1 MFVTNWIST
10 TKIQK
15 ISEITNFFRHYFLS
29 RTEVVMNKFL
39 RYSLSLV
46 LAFVASVT
54 FAGTTPYK
62 VLTFPDEGTEGQEIN
77 GYDQTWKATI
87 GKDVWTIENFNTYQW
102 NGWKYIKC
110 GRKKVASVASI
121 TSPAIDQPISN
132 IVLTIDNITKDKIN
146 SIKLQVAT
154 DADCNNVTEEIP
166 AKIEDGDLIF
176 KPTKSAANNYYK
188 FIFDCQAGRKNG
200 LIQVSKIAYYK
211 VGDTPEIVDITNTA
225 ETAYTIAKAKE
236 LIGAG
241 EGLSE
246 SVYVKGTVSQASK
259 ELNPTFG
266 SLSYYISDDGT
277 TGNELKVFGG
287 LSFKGEEFTSVDDI
301 KVGDVV
307 VVYGKL
313 KKYNTTYE
321 LDKDN
326 ILISLN
332 GTTTG
337 ITNITTDEAAKN
349 APVYNLAGQKVTKA
363 YKGVVI
369 KNGKK
374 MIQK

>member
-1 MFVTNWIST
+1 
-10 TKIQK
+10 
-15 ISEITNFFRHYFLS
+15 
-29 RTEVVMNKFL
+29 MNKFL

-62 VLTFPDEGTEGQEIN
+62 VLTFPDEGTEGKTI
-77 GYDQTWKATI
+77 GAYDKTWKATI
-87 GKDVWTIENFNTYQW
+87 GEDVWTIENFNSNTW
-102 NGWKYIKC
+102 NNWKYIKC
-110 GRKKVASVASI
+110 GSKKDASVASI

-132 IVLTIDNITKDKIN
+132 IVLTIDKITKDKIN

-176 KPTKSAANNYYK
+176 TPTKSAANNYYK
-188 FIFDCQAGRKNG
+188 FVFDCQQGSNNG

-236 LIGAG
+236 LIDADK
-241 EGLSE
+241 GLSE
-246 SVYVKGTVSQASK
+246 SVYVKGIVSQAS
-259 ELNPTFG
+259 ESLNDTYG

-277 TGNELKVFGG
+277 TGNELQVYGG
-287 LSFKGEEFTSVDDI
+287 LSFESQTFTSVDDI

-313 KKYNTTYE
+313 TKYKTTYE
-321 LDKDN
+321 LDKNN

-332 GTTTG
+332 GKTTG

>member
-1 MFVTNWIST
+1 
-10 TKIQK
+10 
-15 ISEITNFFRHYFLS
+15 
-29 RTEVVMNKFL
+29 MNKFL

-54 FAGTTPYK
+54 LAGTTPYK
-62 VLTFPDEGTEGQEIN
+62 VLTFPDEGTEGKDIN
-77 GYDQTWKATI
+77 SYDKTWKAKI
-87 GKDVWTIENFNTYQW
+87 GEDVWTIENFNTYQW
-102 NGWKYIKC
+102 QGWKYIRC

-132 IVLTIDNITKDKIN
+132 IVLTIDKITKDKIN

-154 DADCNNVTEEIP
+154 DADCKNVTEEIS

-188 FIFDCQAGRKNG
+188 FIFDCQAGSNG

-211 VGDTPEIVDITNTA
+211 VGDAPEIVDITNTA

-236 LIGAG
+236 LIDAG
-241 EGLSE
+241 KGLSE
-246 SVYVKGTVSQASK
+246 SVYVKGIVSQAS
-259 ELNPTFG
+259 ESLNDTYG
-266 SLSYYISDDGT
+266 SLSYYISDDGKKE
-277 TGNELKVFGG
+277 NELQVYGG
-287 LSFKGEEFTSVDDI
+287 LSFDGKKFTSIDDI

-313 KKYNTTYE
+313 KKFGTTYE

>member
-1 MFVTNWIST
+1 
-10 TKIQK
+10 
-15 ISEITNFFRHYFLS
+15 
-29 RTEVVMNKFL
+29 MNKFL

-62 VLTFPDEGTEGQEIN
+62 VLTFPDEGTEGKDIN
-77 GYDQTWKATI
+77 GYDKTWKATI
-87 GKDVWTIENFNTYQW
+87 GEDVWTIVNFNTYQW
-102 NGWKYIKC
+102 KNWKYIKC
-110 GRKKVASVASI
+110 GSKNFESVASI
-121 TSPAIDQPISN
+121 TSPAIDQSISN

-154 DADCNNVTEEIP
+154 DADCKNVTEEIP

-188 FIFDCQAGRKNG
+188 FVFDCQKGSRNG
-200 LIQVSKIAYYK
+200 LIQISKIAYYK

-236 LIGAG
+236 LIDAG

-246 SVYVKGTVSQASK
+246 SVYVKGIVSQAS
-259 ELNPTFG
+259 ESLNDTYG
-266 SLSYYISDDGT
+266 SLSYYISDDGKT
-277 TGNELKVFGG
+277 ENELQVYGG
-287 LSFKGEEFTSVDDI
+287 LSFKGEKFTSVDDI

-313 KKYNTTYE
+313 KKFNTTYE
-321 LDKDN
+321 LDLNN
-326 ILISLN
+326 ILISQN

>member
-1 MFVTNWIST
+1 
-10 TKIQK
+10 
-15 ISEITNFFRHYFLS
+15 
-29 RTEVVMNKFL
+29 MNKFL

-62 VLTFPDEGTEGQEIN
+62 VLTFPDEGTEGKEIN
-77 GYDQTWKATI
+77 GYDKTWKATI
-87 GKDVWTIENFNTYQW
+87 GEDVWTIENFNTYQW
-102 NGWKYIKC
+102 NGWNFIKC
-110 GRKKVASVASI
+110 GRKKVTSIASI

-132 IVLTIDNITKDKIN
+132 IVLTIDKITKDKIN
-146 SIKLQVAT
+146 SIKLLVAT
-154 DADCNNVTEEIP
+154 DADCKNVTEEIP

-176 KPTKSAANNYYK
+176 KPTKPAANNYYK
-188 FIFDCQAGRKNG
+188 FVFDCQAGSNG

-211 VGDTPEIVDITNTA
+211 VGDAPEIVDITNTA

-236 LIGAG
+236 LIDADK
-241 EGLSE
+241 GLSE
-246 SVYVKGTVSQASK
+246 SVYVKGTVSQAS
-259 ELNPTFG
+259 ESLNNTYG

-277 TGNELKVFGG
+277 TGNELQVYGG
-287 LSFKGEEFTSVDDI
+287 LSFEGKKFTSVDDI

-332 GTTTG
+332 GKTTG
-337 ITNITTDEAAKN
+337 ITNITTDEATKN

>member
-1 MFVTNWIST
+1 M
-10 TKIQK
+10 
-15 ISEITNFFRHYFLS
+15 R
-29 RTEVVMNKFL
+29 
-39 RYSLSLV
+39 
-46 LAFVASVT
+46 
-54 FAGTTPYK
+54 
-62 VLTFPDEGTEGQEIN
+62 
-77 GYDQTWKATI
+77 
-87 GKDVWTIENFNTYQW
+87 
-102 NGWKYIKC
+102 
-110 GRKKVASVASI
+110 
-121 TSPAIDQPISN
+121 
-132 IVLTIDNITKDKIN
+132 
-146 SIKLQVAT
+146 
-154 DADCNNVTEEIP
+154 VTEEIP

-200 LIQVSKIAYYK
+200 LIQISKIAYYK
-211 VGDTPEIVDITNTA
+211 VGDAPVIVDITNTA

-236 LIGAG
+236 LIDAG

-277 TGNELKVFGG
+277 TGNELQVYGG
-287 LSFKGEEFTSVDDI
+287 LSFKGEKFTSVDDI

-313 KKYNTTYE
+313 KKHNNTTYE
-321 LDKDN
+321 LDKNN

>member
-1 MFVTNWIST
+1 
-10 TKIQK
+10 
-15 ISEITNFFRHYFLS
+15 
-29 RTEVVMNKFL
+29 MNKFL

-62 VLTFPDEGTEGQEIN
+62 VLTFPDEGTEGKEIN
-77 GYDQTWKATI
+77 GYDKTWKATI
-87 GKDVWTIENFNTYQW
+87 GEDVWTIENFNTYQW

-110 GRKKVASVASI
+110 GRKKVASIASI
-121 TSPAIDQPISN
+121 TSPSIDQPISN
-132 IVLTIDNITKDKIN
+132 IVLTIDQITKAKIN

-154 DADCNNVTEEIP
+154 DADCKNVTEEIS

-188 FIFDCQAGRKNG
+188 FIFDCQAGSNG

-211 VGDTPEIVDITNTA
+211 VGDAPEIVDITNTA

-236 LIGAG
+236 LIDAG
-241 EGLSE
+241 KGLSE

-259 ELNPTFG
+259 SLNTTYG
-266 SLSYYISDDGT
+266 SLSYYISDDGKKE
-277 TGNELKVFGG
+277 NELQVYGG
-287 LSFKGEEFTSVDDI
+287 LSFDSKKFTSVDDI

-313 KKYNTTYE
+313 KKFKTTYE
-321 LDKDN
+321 LDLN
-326 ILISLN
+326 NTLISLN
-332 GTTTG
+332 GQTTG

>member
-1 MFVTNWIST
+1 
-10 TKIQK
+10 
-15 ISEITNFFRHYFLS
+15 
-29 RTEVVMNKFL
+29 MNKFL

-62 VLTFPDEGTEGQEIN
+62 VLTFPDEGTEGKAIN
-77 GYDQTWKATI
+77 GYDKTWKATI
-87 GKDVWTIENFNTYQW
+87 GEDVWTIENFNTYQW
-102 NGWKYIKC
+102 NDWNFIKC
-110 GRKKVASVASI
+110 GRKKVTSIASI

-132 IVLTIDNITKDKIN
+132 IVLTIDKITKDKIN
-146 SIKLQVAT
+146 SIKLLVAT
-154 DADCNNVTEEIP
+154 DADCKNVTEEIP

-176 KPTKSAANNYYK
+176 KPTKPAANNYYK
-188 FIFDCQAGRKNG
+188 FIFDCQAGSNNG

-211 VGDTPEIVDITNTA
+211 VGDAPEIVDITNTA

-236 LIGAG
+236 LIDAG
-241 EGLSE
+241 KGLSE
-246 SVYVKGTVSQASK
+246 SVYVKGIVSQAS
-259 ELNPTFG
+259 ESLNDTYG

-277 TGNELKVFGG
+277 TGNELQVYGG
-287 LSFKGEEFTSVDDI
+287 LSFESQKFTSVDDI

-307 VVYGKL
+307 VYGKL
-313 KKYNTTYE
+313 TKYKTTYE
-321 LDKDN
+321 LDKNN

-332 GTTTG
+332 GKTTG

>member
-1 MFVTNWIST
+1 
-10 TKIQK
+10 
-15 ISEITNFFRHYFLS
+15 
-29 RTEVVMNKFL
+29 MNKFL
-39 RYSLSLV
+39 RYSLSLI

-62 VLTFPDEGTEGQEIN
+62 VLTFPDAGEESKTVS
-77 GYDQTWKATI
+77 GYTATWKATI
-87 GKDVWTIENFNTYQW
+87 GEDVWTIENFNTNKW
-102 NGWKYIKC
+102 DKNWEYIKC
-110 GRKKVASVASI
+110 GRNKVASIASI

-132 IVLTIDNITKDKIN
+132 IVLTIDKITKNKIN

-154 DADCNNVTEEIP
+154 DADCKNVTEELS

-188 FIFDCQAGRKNG
+188 FVFDCQAGTSNG

-211 VGDTPEIVDITNTA
+211 VGDAPEIVDITNTA

-236 LIGAG
+236 LIDAG
-241 EGLSE
+241 KGLSE
-246 SVYVKGTVSQASK
+246 NVYVKGTVSKASTS
-259 ELNPTFG
+259 LNATYG

-277 TGNELKVFGG
+277 TENELQVYGG
-287 LSFKGEEFTSVDDI
+287 LSFKGEKFTSVEDI

-313 KKYNTTYE
+313 KKFNTTYE
-321 LDKDN
+321 LDSNN

-332 GTTTG
+332 GKTTG
-337 ITNITTDEAAKN
+337 ITNITAAEAAQN
-349 APVYNLAGQKVTKA
+349 APAYNLAGQKVTKA

>member
-1 MFVTNWIST
+1 
-10 TKIQK
+10 
-15 ISEITNFFRHYFLS
+15 
-29 RTEVVMNKFL
+29 MNKFL

-62 VLTFPDEGTEGQEIN
+62 VLTFPDEGTEGKDIN
-77 GYDQTWKATI
+77 GYDKTWKATI
-87 GKDVWTIENFNTYQW
+87 GEDVWTIVNFNTYQW
-102 NGWKYIKC
+102 KNWKYIKC
-110 GRKKVASVASI
+110 GSKNFESVASI
-121 TSPAIDQPISN
+121 TSPAIDQSISN

-154 DADCNNVTEEIP
+154 DADCKNVTEEIP

-188 FIFDCQAGRKNG
+188 FVFDCQKGSRNG
-200 LIQVSKIAYYK
+200 LIQISKIAYYK
-211 VGDTPEIVDITNTA
+211 VGDAPEIVDITNTA

-236 LIGAG
+236 LIDAG
-241 EGLSE
+241 KGLSE
-246 SVYVKGTVSQASK
+246 NVYVKGTVSQASK
-259 ELNPTFG
+259 SLNDTYG
-266 SLSYYISDDGT
+266 SLSYYISDDGKT
-277 TGNELKVFGG
+277 ENELQVYGG
-287 LSFKGEEFTSVDDI
+287 LSFKGEKFTSVDDI

-332 GTTTG
+332 GKTTG
-337 ITNITTDEAAKN
+337 ITNITTDETAKN
-349 APVYNLAGQKVTKA
+349 APVFNLAGQKVTKA

>member
-1 MFVTNWIST
+1 M
-10 TKIQK
+10 
-15 ISEITNFFRHYFLS
+15 
-29 RTEVVMNKFL
+29 
-39 RYSLSLV
+39 
-46 LAFVASVT
+46 
-54 FAGTTPYK
+54 
-62 VLTFPDEGTEGQEIN
+62 LTFPDEGTEGKDIN
-77 GYDQTWKATI
+77 SYDKTWKAKI
-87 GKDVWTIENFNTYQW
+87 GEDVWTIENFNTYQW
-102 NGWKYIKC
+102 QGWKYIRC

-132 IVLTIDNITKDKIN
+132 IVLTIDKITKDKIN

-154 DADCNNVTEEIP
+154 DADCKNVTEEIS

-188 FIFDCQAGRKNG
+188 FIFDCQAGSNG

-211 VGDTPEIVDITNTA
+211 VGDAPEIVDITNTA

-236 LIGAG
+236 LIDAG
-241 EGLSE
+241 KGLSE
-246 SVYVKGTVSQASK
+246 SVYVKGIVSQAS
-259 ELNPTFG
+259 ESLNDTYG

-277 TGNELKVFGG
+277 TGNELQVYGG
-287 LSFKGEEFTSVDDI
+287 LSFKGEKFTSVDDI

-313 KKYNTTYE
+313 VKYKTTYE
-321 LDKDN
+321 LDKEN

>member
-1 MFVTNWIST
+1 
-10 TKIQK
+10 
-15 ISEITNFFRHYFLS
+15 
-29 RTEVVMNKFL
+29 MNKFL

-62 VLTFPDEGTEGQEIN
+62 VLTFPDEGTEGKDIN
-77 GYDQTWKATI
+77 GYDKTWKATI
-87 GKDVWTIENFNTYQW
+87 GEDVWTIVNFNTYQW
-102 NGWKYIKC
+102 KNWKYIKC
-110 GRKKVASVASI
+110 GSKNFESVASI
-121 TSPAIDQPISN
+121 TSPAIDQSISN

-154 DADCNNVTEEIP
+154 DADCKNVTEEIP

-188 FIFDCQAGRKNG
+188 FVFDCQKGSRNG
-200 LIQVSKIAYYK
+200 LIQISKIAYYK
-211 VGDTPEIVDITNTA
+211 VGDAPEIVDITNTA

-236 LIGAG
+236 LIDAG

-259 ELNPTFG
+259 ELNATYG

-277 TGNELKVFGG
+277 TGNELQVYGG
-287 LSFKGEEFTSVDDI
+287 LSFESQKFTSVEDI

-313 KKYNTTYE
+313 KKFGTTYE
-321 LDKDN
+321 LDKNN

-332 GTTTG
+332 GKTTG
-337 ITNITTDEAAKN
+337 ITNITADEAAKN

>member
-1 MFVTNWIST
+1 
-10 TKIQK
+10 
-15 ISEITNFFRHYFLS
+15 
-29 RTEVVMNKFL
+29 MNKFL

-54 FAGTTPYK
+54 FAATPYK
-62 VLTFPDEGTEGQEIN
+62 VLTFPDEGTEGKAISAYN
-77 GYDQTWKATI
+77 KTWKATI
-87 GKDVWTIENFNTYQW
+87 GEDVWTIANFNSNKW
-102 NGWKYIKC
+102 DKSWKFIKC
-110 GRKKVASVASI
+110 GSKKDASVASI

-132 IVLTIDNITKDKIN
+132 IVLTIDNITKAKIN

-154 DADCNNVTEEIP
+154 DADCKNVTEEIP

-188 FIFDCQAGRKNG
+188 FVFDCQKGTSNG

-211 VGDTPEIVDITNTA
+211 VGDTPVIVDITNTA

-236 LIGAG
+236 LIDAG

-246 SVYVKGTVSQASK
+246 NVYVKGTVSKASTS
-259 ELNPTFG
+259 LNATYG
-266 SLSYYISDDGT
+266 SLSYNISDDGT
-277 TGNELKVFGG
+277 TGNELQVFGG
-287 LSFKGEEFTSVDDI
+287 LSFESQKFTSVDDI

-307 VVYGKL
+307 IVYGKL
-313 KKYNTTYE
+313 KKFGTTYE
-321 LDKDN
+321 LDKNN

-332 GTTTG
+332 GKTTG

>member
-1 MFVTNWIST
+1 
-10 TKIQK
+10 
-15 ISEITNFFRHYFLS
+15 
-29 RTEVVMNKFL
+29 MNKFL

-46 LAFVASVT
+46 LTFVASVT

-62 VLTFPDEGTEGQEIN
+62 VLTFPDEGTEGKDIN

-87 GKDVWTIENFNTYQW
+87 GEDVWTIENFNTYQW
-102 NGWKYIKC
+102 NGWKFIKC
-110 GRKKVASVASI
+110 GRQKVKSIASI
-121 TSPAIDQPISN
+121 TSPTIDQPISN
-132 IVLTIDNITKDKIN
+132 IVLTIDKITKDKIN
-146 SIKLQVAT
+146 SIKLLVAT
-154 DADCNNVTEEIP
+154 DADCNNVTEEIS

-188 FIFDCQAGRKNG
+188 FVFDCQAGSRNG
-200 LIQVSKIAYYK
+200 LIQISKIAYYK

-236 LIGAG
+236 LIDAG
-241 EGLSE
+241 KGLSE
-246 SVYVKGTVSQASK
+246 RVYVKGTVSQASK
-259 ELNPTFG
+259 ELNPTYG
-266 SLSYYISDDGT
+266 SLSYYISDDGK
-277 TGNELKVFGG
+277 TGNELKVYEG
-287 LSFKGEEFTSVDDI
+287 LSFEGKKFTSINDI

-313 KKYNTTYE
+313 TKFNTTYE
-321 LDKDN
+321 LDLN
-326 ILISLN
+326 NTLISLN

>member
-1 MFVTNWIST
+1 
-10 TKIQK
+10 
-15 ISEITNFFRHYFLS
+15 
-29 RTEVVMNKFL
+29 MNKFL

-62 VLTFPDEGTEGQEIN
+62 VLTFPDEGTEGNTIN
-77 GYDQTWKATI
+77 GYDKTWKATI
-87 GKDVWTIENFNTYQW
+87 GEDVWTIENFNTFQW
-102 NGWKYIKC
+102 NNWKYIRC
-110 GRKKVASVASI
+110 GRKKVTSIASI

-132 IVLTIDNITKDKIN
+132 IVLTIDRITKDKIN

-154 DADCNNVTEEIP
+154 DADCKNVTEEIS

-188 FIFDCQAGRKNG
+188 FVFDCQAGTSNG

-211 VGDTPEIVDITNTA
+211 VGDTPQIVDITNTA

-236 LIGAG
+236 LINAG

-259 ELNPTFG
+259 ELNATFG
-266 SLSYYISDDGT
+266 SLSYNISDDGT
-277 TGNELKVFGG
+277 TGNELQVFGG
-287 LSFKGEEFTSVDDI
+287 LSFDGKKFTSVEDI

-307 VVYGKL
+307 IVYGKL
-313 KKYNTTYE
+313 KKFGTTYE
-321 LDKDN
+321 LDKNN

-349 APVYNLAGQKVTKA
+349 APVYNLAGHKVTKA

>member
-1 MFVTNWIST
+1 
-10 TKIQK
+10 
-15 ISEITNFFRHYFLS
+15 
-29 RTEVVMNKFL
+29 MNKFL

-62 VLTFPDEGTEGQEIN
+62 VLTFPDEGTEGKTISAYN
-77 GYDQTWKATI
+77 KTWKATI
-87 GKDVWTIENFNTYQW
+87 GEDVWTIANFNSNRW
-102 NGWKYIKC
+102 DNWKFIRC
-110 GRKKVASVASI
+110 GSKKDASVASI

-154 DADCNNVTEEIP
+154 DADCKNVTEEIP

-176 KPTKSAANNYYK
+176 TPTKSAANNYYK
-188 FIFDCQAGRKNG
+188 FVFDCQQGSNNG

-236 LIGAG
+236 LIDAG

-259 ELNPTFG
+259 ELNDSYG

-277 TGNELKVFGG
+277 TGNELQVYGG
-287 LSFKGEEFTSVDDI
+287 LSFENQKFTSVDDI

-307 VVYGKL
+307 IVYGKL
-313 KKYNTTYE
+313 KKFGSTYE
-321 LDKDN
+321 LDKNN

-332 GTTTG
+332 GKTTG
-337 ITNITTDEAAKN
+337 ITNITADEAAKN

>member
-1 MFVTNWIST
+1 MLI
-10 TKIQK
+10 TKHGKLQ
-15 ISEITNFFRHYFLS
+15 
-29 RTEVVMNKFL
+29 
-39 RYSLSLV
+39 
-46 LAFVASVT
+46 
-54 FAGTTPYK
+54 
-62 VLTFPDEGTEGQEIN
+62 N
-77 GYDQTWKATI
+77 GE
-87 GKDVWTIENFNTYQW
+87 DVWTIANFNTNRW
-102 NGWKYIKC
+102 DKSWKYIKC
-110 GRKKVASVASI
+110 GSKNFESVASI

-132 IVLTIDNITKDKIN
+132 IVLTIDNITKAKIN

-154 DADCNNVTEEIP
+154 DADCKNVTEEIP
-166 AKIEDGDLIF
+166 ATIEDGDLIF
-176 KPTKSAANNYYK
+176 KPTKSTANNYYK
-188 FIFDCQAGRKNG
+188 FVFDCQKGSSNG

-211 VGDTPEIVDITNTA
+211 VGDAPVIVDITNTA

-236 LIGAG
+236 LIDAG

-246 SVYVKGTVSQASK
+246 SVYVKGTVSKASK
-259 ELNPTFG
+259 ELNAKFG
-266 SLSYYISDDGT
+266 SLSYNISDDGT
-277 TGNELKVFGG
+277 TGNELQVFGG
-287 LSFKGEEFTSVDDI
+287 LSFDGKKFTSIDDI

-313 KKYNTTYE
+313 KKFGTTYE
-321 LDKDN
+321 LDKNN

>member
-1 MFVTNWIST
+1 
-10 TKIQK
+10 
-15 ISEITNFFRHYFLS
+15 
-29 RTEVVMNKFL
+29 MNKFL

-62 VLTFPDEGTEGQEIN
+62 VLTFPDEGTESTNISA
-77 GYDQTWKATI
+77 YDKTWQATI
-87 GKDVWTIENFNTYQW
+87 GEDVWTIENFNSNRWKNNW
-102 NGWKYIKC
+102 NFIKC
-110 GRKKVASVASI
+110 GSNKFESVASI

-132 IVLTIDNITKDKIN
+132 IVLTIDKITKDKIN

-176 KPTKSAANNYYK
+176 TPTKSAANNYYK
-188 FIFDCQAGRKNG
+188 FVFDCQKGSNNG

-211 VGDTPEIVDITNTA
+211 VGDAPEIVDITNTA
-225 ETAYTIAKAKE
+225 ETAYTIAKARE
-236 LIGAG
+236 LID
-241 EGLSE
+241 EDKGLSE

-259 ELNPTFG
+259 ELNATYG

-277 TGNELKVFGG
+277 TGNELQVYGG
-287 LSFKGEEFTSVDDI
+287 LSFESQKFTSVEDI

-313 KKYNTTYE
+313 KKFGTTYE
-321 LDKDN
+321 LDKNN

-332 GTTTG
+332 GQTTG
-337 ITNITTDEAAKN
+337 ITNITADEAAKN

>member
-1 MFVTNWIST
+1 
-10 TKIQK
+10 
-15 ISEITNFFRHYFLS
+15 
-29 RTEVVMNKFL
+29 MNKFL

-62 VLTFPDEGTEGQEIN
+62 VLNFPDEGTESKNISA
-77 GYDQTWKATI
+77 YDKTWKATI
-87 GKDVWTIENFNTYQW
+87 GEDVWTIANFNSNKW
-102 NGWKYIKC
+102 NNNWKFIKC
-110 GRKKVASVASI
+110 GSQNFESVASI

-132 IVLTIDNITKDKIN
+132 IVLTIDKITKDKIN

-154 DADCNNVTEEIP
+154 DADCNNVTEEIS

-188 FIFDCQAGRKNG
+188 FVFDCQKGSRNG
-200 LIQVSKIAYYK
+200 LIQISKIAYYK
-211 VGDTPEIVDITNTA
+211 VGDAPEIVDITNTA

-236 LIGAG
+236 LIDAG
-241 EGLSE
+241 KGLSE

-259 ELNPTFG
+259 ELNATFG

-277 TGNELKVFGG
+277 TGNELQVYGG
-287 LSFKGEEFTSVDDI
+287 LSFKGEKFTSVDDF

>member
-1 MFVTNWIST
+1 
-10 TKIQK
+10 
-15 ISEITNFFRHYFLS
+15 
-29 RTEVVMNKFL
+29 MNKFL
-39 RYSLSLV
+39 RYSLSLI

-62 VLTFPDEGTEGQEIN
+62 VLTFPDEGEESKTVS
-77 GYDQTWKATI
+77 GYTATWKATI
-87 GKDVWTIENFNTYQW
+87 GEDVWTIENFNT
-102 NGWKYIKC
+102 NNWKDWTFIKC
-110 GRKKVASVASI
+110 GRKVVASVASI

-132 IVLTIDNITKDKIN
+132 IVLTIDKITKNKVN

-154 DADCNNVTEEIP
+154 DADCNNVTEELS

-188 FIFDCQAGRKNG
+188 FVFDCQAGTSNG

-211 VGDTPEIVDITNTA
+211 VGDAPQIVDITNTA

-236 LIGAG
+236 LIDAG

-246 SVYVKGTVSQASK
+246 NVYVKGTVSKASTS
-259 ELNPTFG
+259 LNATYG
-266 SLSYYISDDGT
+266 SLSYNISDDGT
-277 TGNELKVFGG
+277 TENELQVFGG
-287 LSFKGEEFTSVDDI
+287 LSFKGEKFTSVDDI

-313 KKYNTTYE
+313 KKFKTTYE
-321 LDKDN
+321 LDSNN

-332 GTTTG
+332 GKTTG

-349 APVYNLAGQKVTKA
+349 APTYNLAGQKVTKA
-363 YKGVVI
+363 YKGIVI

>member
-1 MFVTNWIST
+1 
-10 TKIQK
+10 
-15 ISEITNFFRHYFLS
+15 
-29 RTEVVMNKFL
+29 MNKFL

-62 VLTFPDEGTEGQEIN
+62 VLTFPVEGTEGKEIN
-77 GYDQTWKATI
+77 GYDKTWKATI
-87 GKDVWTIENFNTYQW
+87 GEDVWTIENFNTYQW
-102 NGWKYIKC
+102 NGWKFIKC
-110 GRKKVASVASI
+110 GRKKVTSIASI

-132 IVLTIDNITKDKIN
+132 IVLTIDKITKDKIN
-146 SIKLQVAT
+146 SIKLLVAT
-154 DADCNNVTEEIP
+154 DADCKNVTEEIP

-176 KPTKSAANNYYK
+176 KPTKPAANNYYK
-188 FIFDCQAGRKNG
+188 FVFDCQAGSNG

-211 VGDTPEIVDITNTA
+211 VGDAPEIVDITNTA

-236 LIGAG
+236 LIDADK
-241 EGLSE
+241 GLSE
-246 SVYVKGTVSQASK
+246 SVYVKGTVSQASEK
-259 ELNPTFG
+259 LDPTYG

-277 TGNELKVFGG
+277 TGNELQVYGG
-287 LSFKGEEFTSVDDI
+287 RSFEGKKFTSVDDI

-321 LDKDN
+321 LDKEN

-332 GTTTG
+332 GKTTG

-349 APVYNLAGQKVTKA
+349 APVYNLAGQNVTKA

>member
-1 MFVTNWIST
+1 
-10 TKIQK
+10 
-15 ISEITNFFRHYFLS
+15 
-29 RTEVVMNKFL
+29 MNKFL

-62 VLTFPDEGTEGQEIN
+62 VLTFPDEGTEGKAIN
-77 GYDQTWKATI
+77 GYDKTWKATI
-87 GKDVWTIENFNTYQW
+87 GEDVWTIENFNTYQW
-102 NGWKYIKC
+102 NGWKFIKC
-110 GRKKVASVASI
+110 GRKKVTSIASI

-132 IVLTIDNITKDKIN
+132 IVLTIDKITKDKIN
-146 SIKLQVAT
+146 SIKLLVAT
-154 DADCNNVTEEIP
+154 DADCNKVTEEIS

-188 FIFDCQAGRKNG
+188 FVFDCQAGSNG

-211 VGDTPEIVDITNTA
+211 VGDAPEIVDITNTA

-236 LIGAG
+236 LIDAG
-241 EGLSE
+241 KGLSE
-246 SVYVKGTVSQASK
+246 SVYVKGIVSQAS
-259 ELNPTFG
+259 ESLNDTYG
-266 SLSYYISDDGT
+266 SLSYYISDDGK
-277 TGNELKVFGG
+277 TGNELQVYGG
-287 LSFKGEEFTSVDDI
+287 LSFDGKKFTSVDDI

-321 LDKDN
+321 LDSNN

-332 GTTTG
+332 GITTG

-349 APVYNLAGQKVTKA
+349 APVYNLVGQKVTKA

>member
-1 MFVTNWIST
+1 
-10 TKIQK
+10 
-15 ISEITNFFRHYFLS
+15 
-29 RTEVVMNKFL
+29 MNKFL

-62 VLTFPDEGTEGQEIN
+62 VLTFPDEGTEGKTISAYN
-77 GYDQTWKATI
+77 KTWNAAI
-87 GKDVWTIENFNTYQW
+87 GEDVWFMENFNTNRW
-102 NGWKYIKC
+102 DNGWKYIKC
-110 GRKKVASVASI
+110 GSRNFESVASI

-132 IVLTIDNITKDKIN
+132 IVLTIDKMNKDKIN

-154 DADCNNVTEEIP
+154 DADCKNVTEEIS

-188 FIFDCQAGRKNG
+188 FVFDCQKGSSNG

-211 VGDTPEIVDITNTA
+211 VGDTPQIVDITNTA

-236 LIGAG
+236 LIDAG

-246 SVYVKGTVSQASK
+246 NVYVKGIVSKASTS
-259 ELNPTFG
+259 LNPTYG
-266 SLSYYISDDGT
+266 SLSYYISDDGK
-277 TGNELKVFGG
+277 TGNELQVYGG
-287 LSFKGEEFTSVDDI
+287 LSFEGKKFTSVDDI

-307 VVYGKL
+307 IVFGKL
-313 KKYNTTYE
+313 KMYNNTYE
-321 LDKDN
+321 LDSNN
-326 ILISLN
+326 ILISQN

-337 ITNITTDEAAKN
+337 ITNITADEAAKN

>member
-1 MFVTNWIST
+1 
-10 TKIQK
+10 
-15 ISEITNFFRHYFLS
+15 
-29 RTEVVMNKFL
+29 MNKFL

-62 VLTFPDEGTEGQEIN
+62 VLTFPDEGTEGQNISA
-77 GYDQTWKATI
+77 YDKTWRATI
-87 GKDVWTIENFNTYQW
+87 GEDVWTIANFNTYQW

-110 GRKKVASVASI
+110 GRKKVASIASI
-121 TSPAIDQPISN
+121 TSPSIDQPISN
-132 IVLTIDNITKDKIN
+132 IVLTIDQITKAKIN

-154 DADCNNVTEEIP
+154 DADCKNVTEEIS

-188 FIFDCQAGRKNG
+188 FIFDCQAGSNG

-211 VGDTPEIVDITNTA
+211 VGDAPEIVDITNTA

-236 LIGAG
+236 LIDAG
-241 EGLSE
+241 KGLSE

-259 ELNPTFG
+259 SLNTTYG
-266 SLSYYISDDGT
+266 SLSYYISDDGKKE
-277 TGNELKVFGG
+277 NELQVYGG
-287 LSFKGEEFTSVDDI
+287 LSFDSKKFTSVDDI

-313 KKYNTTYE
+313 KKFGTTYE
-321 LDKDN
+321 LDKNN

>member
-1 MFVTNWIST
+1 
-10 TKIQK
+10 
-15 ISEITNFFRHYFLS
+15 
-29 RTEVVMNKFL
+29 MNKFL
-39 RYSLSLV
+39 RYSLSLI

-62 VLTFPDEGTEGQEIN
+62 VLTFPDEGEESKTVS
-77 GYDQTWKATI
+77 GYIATWKATI
-87 GKDVWTIENFNTYQW
+87 GEDVWTIENFNTNKW
-102 NGWKYIKC
+102 DKNWEYIKC
-110 GRKKVASVASI
+110 GRNKVASIASI

-132 IVLTIDNITKDKIN
+132 IVLTIDKITKNKIN

-154 DADCNNVTEEIP
+154 DADCKNVTEEIS

-188 FIFDCQAGRKNG
+188 FIFDCQAGTSNG

-211 VGDTPEIVDITNTA
+211 VGDAPEIVDITNTA

-236 LIGAG
+236 LIDAG
-241 EGLSE
+241 KGLSE
-246 SVYVKGTVSQASK
+246 NVYVKGTVSKASTS
-259 ELNPTFG
+259 LNATYG

-277 TGNELKVFGG
+277 TGNELQVYGG
-287 LSFKGEEFTSVDDI
+287 LSFDGKKFTSVDDI

-313 KKYNTTYE
+313 KKYGTTYE
-321 LDKDN
+321 LDKNN

-337 ITNITTDEAAKN
+337 ITNITADEAAKN

>member
-1 MFVTNWIST
+1 
-10 TKIQK
+10 
-15 ISEITNFFRHYFLS
+15 
-29 RTEVVMNKFL
+29 MNKFL

-62 VLTFPDEGTEGQEIN
+62 VLTFPDEGTEGKTISAYN
-77 GYDQTWKATI
+77 KTWKATI
-87 GKDVWTIENFNTYQW
+87 GEDVWTIANFNSNRW
-102 NGWKYIKC
+102 DNWKFIRC
-110 GRKKVASVASI
+110 GSKKDASVASI

-154 DADCNNVTEEIP
+154 DADCKNVTEEIS

-176 KPTKSAANNYYK
+176 MPTKSAANNYYK
-188 FIFDCQAGRKNG
+188 FIFDCQAGTSNG

-236 LIGAG
+236 LIDAG

-259 ELNPTFG
+259 ELNDSYG

-277 TGNELKVFGG
+277 TGNELQVYGG
-287 LSFKGEEFTSVDDI
+287 LSFENQKFTSVDDI

-307 VVYGKL
+307 IVYGKL
-313 KKYNTTYE
+313 KKFGSTYE
-321 LDKDN
+321 LDKNN

-332 GTTTG
+332 GKTTG

>member
-1 MFVTNWIST
+1 M
-10 TKIQK
+10 
-15 ISEITNFFRHYFLS
+15 
-29 RTEVVMNKFL
+29 
-39 RYSLSLV
+39 
-46 LAFVASVT
+46 
-54 FAGTTPYK
+54 
-62 VLTFPDEGTEGQEIN
+62 
-77 GYDQTWKATI
+77 
-87 GKDVWTIENFNTYQW
+87 
-102 NGWKYIKC
+102 
-110 GRKKVASVASI
+110 
-121 TSPAIDQPISN
+121 
-132 IVLTIDNITKDKIN
+132 TIDKITKDKIN

-154 DADCNNVTEEIP
+154 DADCKNVTEEIS

-176 KPTKSAANNYYK
+176 EPTKSAANNYYK
-188 FIFDCQAGRKNG
+188 FIFDCQAGSNG

-211 VGDTPEIVDITNTA
+211 VGDAPEIVDITNTA

-236 LIGAG
+236 LIDAG
-241 EGLSE
+241 KGLSE
-246 SVYVKGTVSQASK
+246 SVYVKGTVSQASN
-259 ELNPTFG
+259 ELNATFG

-277 TGNELKVFGG
+277 TGNELQVFGG
-287 LSFKGEEFTSVDDI
+287 FSFDGKKFTSIDDI

-313 KKYNTTYE
+313 KKYGTTYE
-321 LDKDN
+321 LDKNN

>member
-1 MFVTNWIST
+1 M
-10 TKIQK
+10 
-15 ISEITNFFRHYFLS
+15 
-29 RTEVVMNKFL
+29 
-39 RYSLSLV
+39 
-46 LAFVASVT
+46 
-54 FAGTTPYK
+54 
-62 VLTFPDEGTEGQEIN
+62 TFPDEGTEGKDIN
-77 GYDQTWKATI
+77 GYDKTWKATI
-87 GKDVWTIENFNTYQW
+87 GEDVWTIVNFNTYQW
-102 NGWKYIKC
+102 KNWKYIKC
-110 GRKKVASVASI
+110 GSKNFESVASI
-121 TSPAIDQPISN
+121 TSPAIDQSISN

-154 DADCNNVTEEIP
+154 DADCKNVTEEIP

-188 FIFDCQAGRKNG
+188 FVFDCQKGSRNG
-200 LIQVSKIAYYK
+200 LIQISKIAYYK
-211 VGDTPEIVDITNTA
+211 VGDAPEIVDITNTA

-236 LIGAG
+236 LIDAG
-241 EGLSE
+241 KGLSE
-246 SVYVKGTVSQASK
+246 NVYVKGTVSQASK
-259 ELNPTFG
+259 SLNDTYG
-266 SLSYYISDDGT
+266 SLSYYISDDGKT
-277 TGNELKVFGG
+277 ENELQVYGG
-287 LSFKGEEFTSVDDI
+287 LSFKGEKFTSVDDI

-332 GTTTG
+332 GKTTG

-349 APVYNLAGQKVTKA
+349 APVFNLAGQKVTKA

>member
-1 MFVTNWIST
+1 
-10 TKIQK
+10 
-15 ISEITNFFRHYFLS
+15 
-29 RTEVVMNKFL
+29 MNKFL

-62 VLTFPDEGTEGQEIN
+62 VLTFPDEGTEGNEIN
-77 GYDQTWKATI
+77 GYDKTWKATI

-102 NGWKYIKC
+102 QGWKYIRC
-110 GRKKVASVASI
+110 GRKKVTSIASI

-132 IVLTIDNITKDKIN
+132 IVLTIDRMTKDKIN

-154 DADCNNVTEEIP
+154 DADCKNVTEEIS

-188 FIFDCQAGRKNG
+188 FVFDCQAGTSNG

-211 VGDTPEIVDITNTA
+211 VGDTPQIVDITNTA

-236 LIGAG
+236 LIDAG

-246 SVYVKGTVSQASK
+246 SVYVKGIVSQASEK
-259 ELNPTFG
+259 INPTYG
-266 SLSYYISDDGT
+266 SLSYYISDDGK
-277 TGNELKVFGG
+277 TGNELQVYGG
-287 LSFKGEEFTSVDDI
+287 LSFEGKKFTSVDDI

-307 VVYGKL
+307 VVFGKL
-313 KKYNTTYE
+313 KKHNDTYE
-321 LDKDN
+321 LDLNN
-326 ILISLN
+326 ILISQN

-337 ITNITTDEAAKN
+337 ITNITAEEAAKN

>member
-1 MFVTNWIST
+1 
-10 TKIQK
+10 
-15 ISEITNFFRHYFLS
+15 
-29 RTEVVMNKFL
+29 MNKFL

-62 VLTFPDEGTEGQEIN
+62 VLTFPDEGTEGKTISAYN
-77 GYDQTWKATI
+77 KTWKATI
-87 GKDVWTIENFNTYQW
+87 GEDVWTIANFNSNRW
-102 NGWKYIKC
+102 DNWKFIRC
-110 GRKKVASVASI
+110 GSKKDASVASI

-154 DADCNNVTEEIP
+154 DADCNNVTEEIS

-176 KPTKSAANNYYK
+176 KPTKSTANNYYK
-188 FIFDCQAGRKNG
+188 FVFDCQKGSSNG
-200 LIQVSKIAYYK
+200 LIQISKIAYYK

-225 ETAYTIAKAKE
+225 ETAYTIAKARE
-236 LIGAG
+236 LIDADK
-241 EGLSE
+241 GLSE
-246 SVYVKGTVSQASK
+246 SVYVKGTVSQASESLHDK
-259 ELNPTFG
+259 YG

-277 TGNELKVFGG
+277 TVNELQVYGG
-287 LSFKGEEFTSVDDI
+287 LSFEGKKFTSVDDI

-332 GTTTG
+332 GKTTG

>member
-1 MFVTNWIST
+1 
-10 TKIQK
+10 
-15 ISEITNFFRHYFLS
+15 
-29 RTEVVMNKFL
+29 MNKFL

-62 VLTFPDEGTEGQEIN
+62 VLTFPDEGTEGKDIN
-77 GYDQTWKATI
+77 GYDKTWKATM
-87 GKDVWTIENFNTYQW
+87 GEDVWTIEHFNTYQW
-102 NGWKYIKC
+102 NGWKFIKC

-132 IVLTIDNITKDKIN
+132 IVLTIDKITKDKIT

-154 DADCNNVTEEIP
+154 DADCKNVTEEIS

-188 FIFDCQAGRKNG
+188 FVFDCQAGSSNG

-211 VGDTPEIVDITNTA
+211 VGDAPEIVDITNTA

-236 LIGAG
+236 LIDAG
-241 EGLSE
+241 KGLSE
-246 SVYVKGTVSQASK
+246 RVYVKGTVSQASK
-259 ELNPTFG
+259 ELNPTYG
-266 SLSYYISDDGT
+266 SLSYYISDDGK
-277 TGNELKVFGG
+277 TGNELKVYGG
-287 LSFKGEEFTSVDDI
+287 LSFEGKKFTSINDI

-313 KKYNTTYE
+313 TKFNTTYE
-321 LDKDN
+321 LDLN
-326 ILISLN
+326 NTLISLN

>member
-1 MFVTNWIST
+1 
-10 TKIQK
+10 
-15 ISEITNFFRHYFLS
+15 
-29 RTEVVMNKFL
+29 MNKFL

-62 VLTFPDEGTEGQEIN
+62 VLTFPDEGTESKNISA
-77 GYDQTWKATI
+77 YDKTWKATI
-87 GKDVWTIENFNTYQW
+87 RGDVWTIENFNSNKW
-102 NGWKYIKC
+102 NNNWKYIKC

-154 DADCNNVTEEIP
+154 DADCNNVTEEFS

-188 FIFDCQAGRKNG
+188 FIFDCQAGSKNG

-211 VGDTPEIVDITNTA
+211 VGDAPEIVDITNTA

-236 LIGAG
+236 LIDAG
-241 EGLSE
+241 KGLSE
-246 SVYVKGTVSQASK
+246 NVYVKGTVSQASDS
-259 ELNPTFG
+259 LNNTYG

-277 TGNELKVFGG
+277 TGNELQVYGG

-307 VVYGKL
+307 IVYGKL
-313 KKYNTTYE
+313 KKYGTTYE
-321 LDKDN
+321 LDKNN

>member
-1 MFVTNWIST
+1 
-10 TKIQK
+10 
-15 ISEITNFFRHYFLS
+15 
-29 RTEVVMNKFL
+29 MNKFL
-39 RYSLSLV
+39 RYSLSFV

-62 VLTFPDEGTEGQEIN
+62 VLTFPDEGTEGKDIN
-77 GYDQTWKATI
+77 SYDKTWKAKI
-87 GKDVWTIENFNTYQW
+87 GEDVWTIENFNTYQW
-102 NGWKYIKC
+102 QGWKYIRC

-132 IVLTIDNITKDKIN
+132 IVLTIDKITKDKIN

-154 DADCNNVTEEIP
+154 DADCKNVTEEIS

-176 KPTKSAANNYYK
+176 EPTKSAANNYYK
-188 FIFDCQAGRKNG
+188 FIFDCQAGSNG

-211 VGDTPEIVDITNTA
+211 VGDAPEIVDITNTA

-236 LIGAG
+236 LIDAG
-241 EGLSE
+241 KGLSE
-246 SVYVKGTVSQASK
+246 SVYVKGIVSQAS
-259 ELNPTFG
+259 ESLNDTYG

-277 TGNELKVFGG
+277 TGNELQVYGG
-287 LSFKGEEFTSVDDI
+287 LSFKGEKFTSVDDI

-313 KKYNTTYE
+313 VKYKTTYE
-321 LDKDN
+321 LEQNN